1 MIDRTSYS
9 QFWGLSLFS
18 PEIGPLASSF
28 TVDDKSESKALT
40 VWTTCVE
47 WQSAQNEHTADLRT
61 VVGLRQPDIGDRTLL
76 KHSWGEDIFRPVAR
90 WDREHVA
97 RSAFHFQYI
106 TCKDVDHLYYRVL
119 KSGKRRG
126 SLGMMGQTST
136 YPLKH
141 GSPTPEALLMCLK
154 SRVSVGWPHLN
165 AWGASSAE
173 HKKD

>member
-97 RSAFHFQYI
+97 RTALHFPYI
-106 TCKDVDHLYYRVL
+106 TSKEVGHLYYSLEKWIKERLSRNDGTGLYLSSETWQPYTWSPIDVFEVTCV
-119 KSGKRRG
+119 RG
-126 SLGMMGQTST
+126 MAPFKCMR
-136 YPLKH
+136 
-141 GSPTPEALLMCLK
+141 CLFC
-154 SRVSVGWPHLN
+154 R
-165 AWGASSAE
+165 A
-173 HKKD
+173 